1 MRTRAAVL
9 YEMSQPAPYAQSRPL
24 RIEEVDLQPPGPGE
38 VLVRVRAAG
47 LCHSDLSTIN
57 GDRPRQMPMV
67 LGHEAAGEVL
77 ECGAGVAEL
86 SAGDHVVLVFAPSC
100 GSCCAC
106 REGQPGRCE
115 PGQSANAAG
124 LLLNGARRLSKQ
136 GRPVFHHVGVSAFA
150 EHCVVNRGS
159 LVKVDPALSFAEAAM
174 FGCAVITGAGAV
186 LNTAKIAP
194 GSTVA
199 VIGLGGVGLTALLAA
214 RMAGARTLVAVDLHE
229 DKLAL
234 ARDLGATHAVN
245 AASVNAAGQVRE
257 LTDGGVEYAF
267 EMAGAVSAMELAY
280 RMTRRGGV
288 TVSSGLPHPEH
299 RWPAQ
304 LVNLVAEERTVKGS
318 YMGSCVPV
326 RDVPRFIEL
335 YRSGMLPVDRLM
347 SERIRLEDINI
358 GFDRLAAGHTVRQI
372 VML

>member
-1 MRTRAAVL
+1 MKTRAAVL

-24 RIEEVDLQPPGPGE
+24 RIEEVELEPPGPEE

-77 ECGAGVAEL
+77 ECGPGVKDL
-86 SAGDHVVLVFAPSC
+86 SVGDHVVLVFAPSC
-100 GSCCAC
+100 GSCGAC
-106 REGQPGRCE
+106 RAGQPGRCE
-115 PGQSANAAG
+115 PGQRANGAG

-159 LVKVDPALSFAEAAM
+159 LVKVDPTLSFAEAAM

-186 LNTAKIAP
+186 LNTAQLAP
-194 GSTVA
+194 GSTA
-199 VIGLGGVGLTALLAA
+199 AIIGLGGVGLMALLAA

-234 ARDLGATHAVN
+234 ARELGATHAVN
-245 AASVNAAGQVRE
+245 AGSADAAAQVRE

-267 EMAGAVSAMELAY
+267 EMAGAVAAMELAY

-288 TVSSGLPHPEH
+288 TVSSGLPHPGQ
-299 RWPAQ
+299 RWPAP
-304 LVNLVAEERTVKGS
+304 LTNLVAEERTVKGS
-318 YMGSCVPV
+318 YMGSCVPA

-335 YRSGMLPVDRLM
+335 YRRGKLPVDRLM
-347 SERIRLEDINI
+347 SDCIALEGINT

-372 VML
+372 VTL